1 MVGYKLNGKVFSI
14 VLCCLWLSYLI
25 VGLLYASNN
34 NQTESDGVSIIRNP
48 YLNYDKKFLNWK
60 SDLEDF
66 INDPFFIE
74 VTLFVD
80 TLVDGY
86 RNQVIFGSNNKKS
99 QDFVRN
105 TIRHSKR
112 YRWPI
117 IKGTEERLTIEK
129 MAAGEITFIKKNERR
144 SIYITILGFQERS
157 SGYYLEFK
165 NADLKSWIDDKVK
178 EWAKNNSNMKSYD
191 VESDKSLSIFEW
203 YKRNTRFH

>member
-112 YRWPI
+112 YIWPI
-117 IKGTEERLTIEK
+117 IKE
-129 MAAGEITFIKKNERR
+129 
-144 SIYITILGFQERS
+144 
-157 SGYYLEFK
+157 
-165 NADLKSWIDDKVK
+165 LK
-178 EWAKNNSNMKSYD
+178 E
-191 VESDKSLSIFEW
+191 
-203 YKRNTRFH
+203 YKHD